1 MSLIPG
7 WRRGT
12 GGARGQLRGAA
23 HLGAGTAE
31 RHSDGVKER
40 GRLDGTSGRVLGAG
54 MAVNTIRELLLEDE
68 FLDVIWS
75 AIVLHGPV
83 RINDELL
90 QFKTRFEWY

>member
-1 MSLIPG
+1 MVRG
-7 WRRGT
+7 WQRGT
-12 GGARGQLRGAA
+12 GGARGQLSSAA
-23 HLGAGTAE
+23 CLGAGTAW

-54 MAVNTIRELLLEDE
+54 MAVNTIRELLLKDE

>member
-23 HLGAGTAE
+23 HLGAGTAG

-40 GRLDGTSGRVLGAG
+40 GRLDGTSGRVLSAG